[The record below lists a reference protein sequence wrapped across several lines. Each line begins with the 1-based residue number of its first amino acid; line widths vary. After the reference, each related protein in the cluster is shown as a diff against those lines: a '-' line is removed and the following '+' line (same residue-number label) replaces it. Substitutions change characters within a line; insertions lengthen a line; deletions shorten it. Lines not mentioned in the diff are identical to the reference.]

1 MHLMLKILGG
11 QLRSRQLKTPKHDDV
26 TRPWTGRARE
36 SVFNQLRGHIQGGN
50 VLDLFAG
57 VGTMGLEAVSRG
69 AEHVVLVE
77 QDRKIFEMLEQNV
90 ETLQCDDRAHAIQC
104 DALSTIPL
112 LRAQP
117 PLDVVFVDPP
127 YVMMKNDA
135 SRKRVLNHLTQL
147 ETILDDDGFV
157 LLRTPINPE
166 HVDHTVEEFVGPEIH
181 KEGQGMWILFY
192 GKAPKEP
199 SA

>member
-1 MHLMLKILGG
+1 MLKILGG
-11 QLRSRQLKTPKHDDV
+11 QLRSRKLKTPKQDEV

-36 SVFNQLRGHIQGGN
+36 SAFNQLRGHIQGGN

-77 QDRKIFEMLEQNV
+77 QDYKIFSMLEENIAS
-90 ETLQCDDRAHAIQC
+90 LQCGDTAYAIQC

-112 LRAQP
+112 LRAQA

-127 YVMMKNDA
+127 YAMMKNEA
-135 SRKRVLNHLTQL
+135 SRKRVLSQL
-147 ETILDDDGFV
+147 NEVESILADDGLV
-157 LLRTPINPE
+157 LLRSPINPA
-166 HVDHTVEEFVGPEIH
+166 HAPHTVEGLVGPEVH

-192 GKAPKEP
+192 GKPPKDVE
-199 SA
+199 S